1 MCIRDRYRQVTDT
14 LMVNLFQYL
23 GDEQKKLE
31 QRILSEI
38 QSRESEFTIHI
49 GVTEPDLYDARD
61 VYKRQTMP
69 KEITGFTNSI
79 KDQINRKNF
88 GWIFASENAALD
100 GMNTV
105 SYTHLDV
112 YKRQIFPNLSISLQA
127 GAKLRRE
134 RFAGNVHK
142 VNEDVNSLETL
153 STLLDVLKDY
163 RVETFFSFETR
174 EETTF
179 NAVAAEGIQKFIDRC
194 EPLVGKPYSEF
205 AIPCLPNFTVIRCV

>member
-1 MCIRDRYRQVTDT
+1 MLAKSSSLPT
-14 LMVNLFQYL
+14 LHAYL
-23 GDEQKKLE
+23 
-31 QRILSEI
+31 
-38 QSRESEFTIHI
+38 
-49 GVTEPDLYDARD
+49 
-61 VYKRQTMP
+61 
-69 KEITGFTNSI
+69 
-79 KDQINRKNF
+79 
-88 GWIFASENAALD
+88 
-100 GMNTV
+100 NTV
-105 SYTHLDV
+105 NSKNNFKDTIWYA
-112 YKRQIFPNLSISLQA
+112 IFPNLSISLQA

-194 EPLVGKPYSEF
+194 EPLVGNPTVSSPSR
-205 AIPCLPNFTVIRCV
+205 ACRTLPLSQRTSPASRWTSS